1 MQQFRPSIGYSWL
14 WASGVAFISLAL
26 MIFLRWRLP
35 LEVTIAQWQPFAS
48 VSSSPVFRLDFIS
61 WPYALSLAALL
72 LAVLLTDS
80 ARLQTEASPRTW
92 IVTLLVA
99 GMGLLAVLS
108 GNPLALVLTWTA
120 LDLLE
125 LVVVLS
131 TAAGRR
137 MSESTITAFSVRVA
151 GTLLVI
157 AALLYS
163 RSLGIEFSLAPIPQ
177 EMAVLMLLAAG
188 MRLGVLPL
196 NLPYTREVYAWRG
209 LGTMVGM
216 VGPASSLVVLGR
228 MPVDAIPV
236 EWRSPLIVL
245 STLAALYGASM
256 WLASRSGGRPYWV
269 ISLAGLA
276 IASVLRGNPQAS
288 IAWGLTLILIGSVIS
303 LFTAVRRQMMFVPL
317 LGLLGIAGLP
327 FTPTASGWQGI
338 IGLPFDIYN
347 PLFMLAVLL
356 LLWGFLRHVFQPRDF
371 LEPMERW
378 VHSVHPAGL
387 LVLIITQWAVLIA
400 NWRTIFVPGV
410 WWASVPVALIAL
422 VGATVYY
429 FNRERLMTES
439 YREGWFNVFASR
451 LGGALAVFFRLNWLY
466 RFIGWLYQGLQGAV
480 HLLTAMFEGDGG
492 ILWAMVMLAVLI
504 SIITIG
510 GSP

>member
-1 MQQFRPSIGYSWL
+1 M
-14 WASGVAFISLAL
+14 
-26 MIFLRWRLP
+26 
-35 LEVTIAQWQPFAS
+35 
-48 VSSSPVFRLDFIS
+48 
-61 WPYALSLAALL
+61 
-72 LAVLLTDS
+72 
-80 ARLQTEASPRTW
+80 
-92 IVTLLVA
+92 
-99 GMGLLAVLS
+99 
-108 GNPLALVLTWTA
+108 
-120 LDLLE
+120 
-125 LVVVLS
+125 
-131 TAAGRR
+131 
-137 MSESTITAFSVRVA
+137 
-151 GTLLVI
+151 
-157 AALLYS
+157 
-163 RSLGIEFSLAPIPQ
+163 
-177 EMAVLMLLAAG
+177 
-188 MRLGVLPL
+188 
-196 NLPYTREVYAWRG
+196 
-209 LGTMVGM
+209 
-216 VGPASSLVVLGR
+216 
-228 MPVDAIPV
+228 
-236 EWRSPLIVL
+236 
-245 STLAALYGASM
+245 
-256 WLASRSGGRPYWV
+256 